1 MIAGVSWTWWA
12 AFHAVVL
19 VLLIADWL
27 LNRRASRHAQVV
39 AWLVTFAMVAS
50 ALGFAGWIALAQGHQ
65 SALEFVA
72 GYTIEISLSV
82 DNLFVFMVLF
92 QGFRISQQR
101 QHTALVWGVGGAVL
115 LRGLFIALGVTLIK
129 RFDWVNWVFGF
140 FLLYAAWRLLQGGS
154 PRAAIPDWIRKLQP
168 TKGSLLP
175 VILAVEVT
183 DLLFALDS
191 IPAVLAVSHN
201 PFVVYTS
208 NIAAVLG
215 LRSLYMAMSAL
226 LDRFRYLHF
235 GLAALLGFV
244 ALKMLAA
251 RWLQVPIT
259 LSLAIIGAI
268 LAVCAVASW
277 IGRGQGTGIREQGS
291 GNRE

>member
-12 AFHAVVL
+12 GFHAVVL
-19 VLLIADWL
+19 LLLVADWL
-27 LNRRASRHAQVV
+27 LNRHASRHAQLV
-39 AWLVTFAMVAS
+39 AWSVTAALLVA
-50 ALGFAGWIALAQGHQ
+50 ALGFAGWIAHAQGHQ
-65 SALEFVA
+65 SALEFLA
-72 GYTIEISLSV
+72 GYTIETSLSV

-92 QGFRISQQR
+92 QGFRISSQR

-129 RFDWVNWVFGF
+129 RFDWVTWIFGL

-154 PRAAIPDWIRKLQP
+154 ARAAIPDWIRKLQP
-168 TKGSLLP
+168 AKGSLLP

-191 IPAVLAVSHN
+191 IPAVLAISHN

-277 IGRGQGTGIREQGS
+277 IGAARDQGS
-291 GNRE
+291 GIRNPKNL

>member
-1 MIAGVSWTWWA
+1 MIAGVSWTWWVG
-12 AFHAVVL
+12 FHAVVL
-19 VLLIADWL
+19 ALLVADWL
-27 LNRRASRHAQVV
+27 LNRRASRHAQAL
-39 AWLVTFAMVAS
+39 AWAVTFALIAAS
-50 ALGFAGWIALAQGHQ
+50 LGFAGWIAHVQGRQ

-72 GYTIEISLSV
+72 GYTIETSLSV

-92 QGFRISQQR
+92 QGFRINAQR
-101 QHTALVWGVGGAVL
+101 QHTALVWGVGGAVV
-115 LRGLFIALGVTLIK
+115 LRGLFIALGVTLLK
-129 RFDWVNWVFGF
+129 RFDWITWIFGL

-154 PRAAIPDWIRKLQP
+154 ARAAIPDWIRKLQP
-168 TKGSLLP
+168 AKGSLLP

-183 DLLFALDS
+183 DVLFALDS
-191 IPAVLAVSHN
+191 IPAVLAISHN

-268 LAVCAVASW
+268 LAICAVASW
-277 IGRGQGTGIREQGS
+277 FGREQGTGAETLRG
-291 GNRE
+291 